1 MINRIVIGTGL
12 LLVGFCSGWQARSW
26 QCERDMAELQ
36 AQMQTELNEAK
47 DTALALSQELAAITA
62 IVDEE
67 GLQNED
73 DITNSYHD
81 YLEWLQQQN
90 DSTAGDSEA
99 SDPGIASP
107 VKDTCKCKSYAESK
121 RAYDQLQKD
130 ILTITRDCDITASRY
145 NELYKIHNEFVA
157 TLGK

>member
-12 LLVGFCSGWQARSW
+12 LLVAFCSGWQARSW

-36 AQMQTELNEAK
+36 ARMQVELNEAK
-47 DTALALSQELAAITA
+47 DNALALSQELAAITA
-62 IVDEE
+62 LIDEE
-67 GLQNED
+67 GQQNED

-99 SDPGIASP
+99 GDPGTASET
-107 VKDTCKCKSYAESK
+107 KDPCPCGQYAASK
-121 RAYDQLQKD
+121 RAYDKLQEN
-130 ILTITRDCDITASRY
+130 ILTITRDCDITAVRY
-145 NELYKIHNEFVA
+145 NELYRLHNEFMELVS
-157 TLGK
+157 K

>member
-1 MINRIVIGTGL
+1 MVNRIVIGVGL
-12 LLVGFCSGWQARSW
+12 LLAAFCSGWQARSW

-36 AQMQTELNEAK
+36 ARMQIELNEAK
-47 DTALALSQELAAITA
+47 DNALALSQELAAITA
-62 IVDEE
+62 LIDEE
-67 GLQNED
+67 GQQNED

-99 SDPGIASP
+99 SDTGVTSSS
-107 VKDTCKCKSYAESK
+107 KDTCDCRSYAKSK

-145 NELYKIHNEFVA
+145 NELYRLHNEFIDK
-157 TLGK
+157 LR

>member
-12 LLVGFCSGWQARSW
+12 LLVAFCSGWQARSW

-47 DTALALSQELAAITA
+47 DTALALSQELASITA

-81 YLEWLQQQN
+81 YLEWQHQQN
-90 DSTAGDSEA
+90 DSTARESETSA
-99 SDPGIASP
+99 PRTTS
-107 VKDTCKCKSYAESK
+107 ESK
-121 RAYDQLQKD
+121 DR
-130 ILTITRDCDITASRY
+130 
-145 NELYKIHNEFVA
+145 
-157 TLGK
+157 